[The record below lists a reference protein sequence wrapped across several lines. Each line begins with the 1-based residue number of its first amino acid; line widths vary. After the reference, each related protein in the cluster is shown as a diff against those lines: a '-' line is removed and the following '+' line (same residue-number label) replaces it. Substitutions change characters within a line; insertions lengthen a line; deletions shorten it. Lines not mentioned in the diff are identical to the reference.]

1 MLGGAE
7 TTMGLDDQFERV
19 QIDKGIAYRQVGVAS
34 TAGRTYAA
42 A

>member
-7 TTMGLDDQFERV
+7 TTMGIDEQFERV
-19 QIDKGIAYRQVGVAS
+19 QIDKGVAYRQ
-34 TAGRTYAA
+34 AGNGTTGKSYAA